1 MRRLSACCNASAG
14 VLGRPIG
21 VPSRDITVGLRCWF
35 VEIRNVLRAPYDWKC
50 VLRIGSGKAD
60 ADENTRFGCFGFSRH
75 CRGSES
81 RSQKFQR
88 NKGQRPDFQET
99 MRHKYERVFLQSL
112 VRLISSNLMPI
123 ENNTWATGAG
133 AVMGRGTT
141 GLSTTRCMSNSVH
154 FLIFRCAS

>member
-1 MRRLSACCNASAG
+1 M
-14 VLGRPIG
+14 
-21 VPSRDITVGLRCWF
+21 
-35 VEIRNVLRAPYDWKC
+35 LRAPYDWKC
-50 VLRIGSGKAD
+50 LLRIGSGKAD

-123 ENNTWATGAG
+123 ENNPWATGASAVIAESLDGPPLG
-133 AVMGRGTT
+133 A
-141 GLSTTRCMSNSVH
+141 C
-154 FLIFRCAS
+154 LIVCTS